1 MTGYLLRRVGAIFMM
16 AFIISFAS
24 YFLLTNAPGGPLQEL
39 AALQSTTMRID
50 KGAVERVTKRYDLD
64 LDYLIRFS
72 RWLTGHPKG
81 AVVINGQEFFAS
93 WQVGCTLPGKSVLL
107 FPDGSTREVN
117 CQKPVFLRD
126 LEDRRITKGILAL
139 DFGVSTALSRERPV
153 WGLIET
159 RLPHTLLLMGI
170 STFLAIT
177 IAVPIGI
184 YSAVK
189 QYSRFDYMV
198 TTVTFFGSG
207 MPTLF
212 LGIIGIL
219 LFSLLFKE
227 WGLPYLPP
235 NLAQSSRDV
244 EIPLFGLVTA
254 GSLFDR
260 VWHLMLPVGV
270 LTFVNL
276 AEWSRFIRASMLEVL
291 RQDYVRTARA
301 KGLMERVVITK
312 HALRNAL
319 IPFVTLLAGVL
330 PTLFAGAIITESVFS
345 WPGVGRLFINA
356 LTAGDYPVAMAYILI
371 VTFLTLVGF
380 LMSDVLYTVVD
391 PRVKMS

>member
-1 MTGYLLRRVGAIFMM
+1 MALL
-16 AFIISFAS
+16 ISFAS

-39 AALQSTTMRID
+39 AAIQSTGLKLD
-50 KGAVERVTKRYDLD
+50 KGAQERVIKRYDLD

-72 RWLTGHPKG
+72 RWLTGHPRG
-81 AVVINGQEFFAS
+81 SLIINGQEYLGA
-93 WQVGCTLPGKSVLL
+93 WQVGCTQPGKAVLQ
-107 FPDGSTREVN
+107 FADGTTRETD
-117 CQKPVFLRD
+117 CLKPVFLRD
-126 LEDRRITKGILAL
+126 LESRRITQGILSL
-139 DFGVSTALSRERPV
+139 DFGVSTAISRERPV

-159 RLPHTLLLMGI
+159 RLPNTLLLMGI
-170 STFLAIT
+170 STFLAIA
-177 IAVPIGI
+177 IAIPIGI

-189 QYSRFDYMV
+189 QYSRFDYIV

-212 LGIIGIL
+212 LGILGIL
-219 LFSLLFKE
+219 LFSLLFKD

-235 NLAQSSRDV
+235 NLAVSSRDTQL
-244 EIPLFGLVTA
+244 PLFGLLVSD
-254 GSLFDR
+254 SLFDHI
-260 VWHLMLPVGV
+260 WHLILPVSV

-276 AEWSRFIRASMLEVL
+276 AEWSRFIRSSMLEVM

-301 KGLMERVVITK
+301 KGLTEWVVIAK

-330 PTLFAGAIITESVFS
+330 PTLFAGAIITETVFS
-345 WPGVGRLFINA
+345 WPGIGKLFVNA
-356 LTAGDYPVAMAYILI
+356 LTASDYAVAMAYILI
-371 VTFLTLVGF
+371 VTFLTLVGY